1 MQDLAI
7 SLSLVYLSIVAALD
21 GNPAESLANYG
32 FAGILLGMLFWFLRA
47 LVNNGVKPFVESTIK
62 NQQSMATA
70 MEKQVTA
77 LESIHQSS
85 EKVSALVASMDQQLR
100 DHMVSDARVDK
111 AILDELTLV
120 SPTARR
126 RASAATAFDLPH
138 DPSGLSGP
146 G

>member
-1 MQDLAI
+1 MHDLAI
-7 SLSLVYLSIVAALD
+7 TFSLFYLSLVAALD

-62 NQQSMATA
+62 NQQALAEA
-70 MEKQVTA
+70 MGKQVTA
-77 LESIHQSS
+77 LESIRNSS
-85 EKVSALVASMDQQLR
+85 EKMSELVASMDKQLR
-100 DHMVSDARVDK
+100 EHMITDAKADK

-120 SPTARR
+120 SVHRHR
-126 RASAATAFDLPH
+126 QGFDLPH
-138 DPSGLSGP
+138 DASGLSGP

>member
-1 MQDLAI
+1 MAF
-7 SLSLVYLSIVAALD
+7 SLFYLSVVAAID

-62 NQQSMATA
+62 NQQAQAVA
-70 MEKQVTA
+70 MEKQVIA
-77 LESIHQSS
+77 MESIRSSS
-85 EKVSALVASMDQQLR
+85 EKLSQLVASMDEQLR
-100 DHMVSDARVDK
+100 EHMANDAKADK

-120 SPTARR
+120 RPMRSRTV
-126 RASAATAFDLPH
+126 FDLPH
-138 DPSGLSGP
+138 DATGRQGP

>member
-7 SLSLVYLSIVAALD
+7 SLSLFYLSVVAAID

-32 FAGILLGMLFWFLRA
+32 FAGVLLGMLFWFLRA

-62 NQQSMATA
+62 NQLALATA
-70 MEKQVTA
+70 MEKQVLA
-77 LESIHQSS
+77 LESIRSSS
-85 EKVSALVASMDQQLR
+85 EKVSQLVASMDQQLR
-100 DHMVSDARVDK
+100 EHMVHDAKADK

-120 SPTARR
+120 SSARRTAR
-126 RASAATAFDLPH
+126 AAFDLPH

-146 G
+146 T

>member
-7 SLSLVYLSIVAALD
+7 SLSLTYLSIVAALD

-77 LESIHQSS
+77 LESIRLSS
-85 EKVSALVASMDQQLR
+85 EKVSELVALMDKQLR
-100 DHMVSDARVDK
+100 EHMINDARADK
-111 AILDELTLV
+111 AILEELTLI

-138 DPSGLSGP
+138 DQLGLSGP